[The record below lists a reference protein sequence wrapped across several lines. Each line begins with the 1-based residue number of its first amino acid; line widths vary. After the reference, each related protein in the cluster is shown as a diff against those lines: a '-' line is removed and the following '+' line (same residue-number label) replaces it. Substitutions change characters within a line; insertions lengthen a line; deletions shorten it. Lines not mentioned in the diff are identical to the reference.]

1 MILAIAIAFTYL
13 IAGCIGY
20 SVYAYLA
27 GYDRENIDW
36 AEGWMVMLFWPI
48 VLFMITCMEG
58 IPRLV
63 YMLLVNRYG
72 ERVKKEDDSYI
83 SYAADMASLYVHTSD
98 INVKHIHIWGKNGDS
113 IYIERKGR
121 HYEGEYI
128 CR

>member
-1 MILAIAIAFTYL
+1 VILVVAIAFTYL

-83 SYAADMASLYVHTSD
+83 SYTADMASLYVRTSNID
-98 INVKHIHIWGKNGDS
+98 VKHIHIWGKNGDS

-121 HYEGEYI
+121 RYEGEYI